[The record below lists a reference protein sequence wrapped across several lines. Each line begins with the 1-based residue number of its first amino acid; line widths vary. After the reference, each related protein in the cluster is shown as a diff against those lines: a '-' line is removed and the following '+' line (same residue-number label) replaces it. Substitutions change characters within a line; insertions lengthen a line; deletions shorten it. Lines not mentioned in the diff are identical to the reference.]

1 MKRSGKFYLLNEK
14 QVMESLGLKQTPG
27 SGNQWL
33 QKEDGQ
39 NEDFICQLKSTD
51 KESMTIRKYDID
63 TLLYNASVSHKVPV
77 FAIQFLQSDEVFLMV
92 RPEDLMDVSK
102 SLKGERVERN
112 GDIDL
117 EPYEKPKVKKKSV
130 RTSEN
135 GRLEYKKEMEKKYSK
150 KDVKAWI

>member
-92 RPEDLMDVSK
+92 RPEDLQDVSK
-102 SLKGERVERN
+102 ALKGERVERN
-112 GDIDL
+112 GEIEL
-117 EPYEKPKVKKKSV
+117 EPYEKPKAKKKSV